1 MANQKREEGK
11 EIMKIMMVHPH
22 DIYHDLE
29 PWTVR
34 ITYLA
39 QELVRAGHEV
49 QLIYHL
55 FNPKQKLRDAVKKQD
70 FPFRTIPFHRDPRR
84 LFHNCYR
91 MNRIAH
97 WSDVVHFQKC
107 SNYAAV
113 PAAMAAYFQRKPL
126 HYDWDDWEQA
136 IFEKDNHNPIG
147 SWVYFK
153 QMEKHLLKVVN
164 TVSVAS
170 KGLQELAGKWKFPG
184 ERTFFIPVGAD
195 MDVFSPNIDGNEVRR
210 LYKIDKRIVLYQG
223 QLSGSN
229 YVHLFLEAVRRVLA
243 NRDDIQVVIV
253 GGGDKLKHAKEV
265 SAELS
270 INDKVLFTN
279 TVPHHMVPQFI
290 AAADVV
296 VATFENN
303 SQVMCKS
310 PLKVVEYMAS
320 GKAIV
325 ASRVGGVPDMIGD
338 CGILTEPENVSE
350 LALGIEKLLDDDSLR
365 IRLGKQA
372 RIRAK
377 RKLSWQNSAQV
388 LLQAFHCAIRHYHGL
403 SS

>member
-1 MANQKREEGK
+1 VDYQKRKKGEK
-11 EIMKIMMVHPH
+11 IMKIMMVHPH

-49 QLIYHL
+49 QLFYHL
-55 FNPKQKLRDAVKKQD
+55 FNPRRKLRDAVKQQD
-70 FPFRTIPFHRDPRR
+70 FPFKTIPLHRDPRR

-107 SNYAAV
+107 ANFAAV
-113 PAAMAAYFQRKPL
+113 PAALAAYIQRKPL

-147 SWVYFK
+147 SWVYFN
-153 QMEKHLLKVVN
+153 QMEKHLLKVVD
-164 TVSVAS
+164 TLSVAS
-170 KGLQELAGKWKFPG
+170 KGLQELTDKWRFPR

-195 MDVFSPNIDGNEVRR
+195 MEVFSPDVDPSEIRHR
-210 LYKIDKRIVLYQG
+210 FQLDKKIVLYQG

-229 YVHLFLEAVRRVLA
+229 YVHLFLQAAQKVVS
-243 NRDDIQVVIV
+243 NRDDVQVVVV
-253 GGGDKLKHAKEV
+253 GGGDKLNNAKLKC
-265 SAELS
+265 AELG

-279 TVPHHMVPQFI
+279 KVPHHVVPQYI

-303 SQVMCKS
+303 SQVKCKS

-325 ASRVGGVPDMIGD
+325 ASRVGSVPDMIGD
-338 CGILTEPENVSE
+338 CGILTEPENVGE

-377 RKLSWQNSAQV
+377 RKLSWQNSAQI
-388 LLQAFHCAIRHYHGL
+388 LLQAFNCAISHYHGL
-403 SS
+403 S